1 MKNCE
6 LCQLPART
14 YCESDQAILCW
25 DCDFKVHG
33 ANFLVARHSR
43 TLLCQACHAPT
54 AWKASG
60 EKLGHTFSVCE
71 RCVARNESRGDDE
84 ESEAGNDDTDDD
96 DLDEDQDSDSDD
108 DDGDL
113 DFDEE
118 GENQVVPWASTP
130 PPPSASSSSSEGA
143 HSDDRYGRRSVGAVS
158 LKRTRDNASD
168 LRSHDDLRRL
178 TARLRCETACTAHT
192 DGGATSIDCR
202 IPSKDRKLD
211 LNGSGPRFSL
221 PIESLRRNFRQN
233 DRKLSEAVDL
243 DSSEPRIP
251 LI

>member
-43 TLLCQACHAPT
+43 TLLCHACHAPT

-84 ESEAGNDDTDDD
+84 ESQADNDDTDDD
-96 DLDEDQDSDSDD
+96 DDVDEGLDSDEDDG
-108 DDGDL
+108 DGDL

-118 GENQVVPWASTP
+118 EDNQVVPWGSTP
-130 PPPSASSSSSEGA
+130 SPPSASSSSSEG
-143 HSDDRYGRRSVGAVS
+143 DNNNEGRYGRRSVAAVS
-158 LKRTRDNASD
+158 LKRARDNASD
-168 LRSHDDLRRL
+168 QDDLRRL
-178 TARLRCETACTAHT
+178 AARLRCDTACTAHT
-192 DGGATSIDCR
+192 DGGATSVDSKR
-202 IPSKDRKLD
+202 PSKDRRSD
-211 LNGSGPRFSL
+211 LNGSGPRFS
-221 PIESLRRNFRQN
+221 PAIESSPSRNLRREV
-233 DRKLSEAVDL
+233 SEAIDL

-251 LI
+251 PI